1 MSKCIDCLHYEACKG
16 TYYTAKGCDNIA
28 LYDFDGEMYSDSGC
42 EDFSDRSEWVHLP
55 CKVGSIVYRLN
66 NIVDFDFCN
75 ECESFYKGGVSDF
88 PCCEKTKNGFR
99 HCKCVEIIERVADK
113 DFICYFFDDFGKTVF
128 LTREE
133 AKKALEEMK

>member
-1 MSKCIDCLHYEACKG
+1 MP
-16 TYYTAKGCDNIA
+16 IA
-28 LYDFDGEMYSDSGC
+28 VVKISPTVPM
-42 EDFSDRSEWVHLP
+42 P

-99 HCKCVEIIERVADK
+99 HCKCIEIIERVADK
-113 DFICYFFDDFGKTVF
+113 DLICYFFDDFGKTVF

-133 AKKALEEMK
+133 AEKALEGMK

>member
-1 MSKCIDCLHYEACKG
+1 MSKCNDCLHYEKC
-16 TYYTAKGCDNIA
+16 YSHYTPAMLKVINGDCVYFTA
-28 LYDFDGEMYSDSGC
+28 
-42 EDFSDRSEWVHLP
+42 RSEWVHLP

-99 HCKCVEIIERVADK
+99 HCKCIEIIERVADK
-113 DFICYFFDDFGKTVF
+113 DLICYFFDDFGKTVF
-128 LTREE
+128 LTRKE
-133 AKKALEEMK
+133 AEKALEGMK